1 MRRIRGLGLERVVK
15 LLHQSRQSGP
25 PPGRSSPPSPPLPPY
40 GPASCGRPPP
50 GAVWCSGP
58 FFGLAYGLIAAH
70 GARAVLVDFDRAGVN
85 HQPFKIGVNR
95 GHRIRRP
102 AVEPICRFSASV
114 RAVCGGVPAPVIR
127 GQVAPRA
134 ASAAYVRGA
143 MGRCHCFWIFSGGW
157 RRRRWGCAV
166 VARYIKPS
174 DWKAAG
180 VRAGLTGSG
189 RRRHNWVGNAA
200 RFRGCPAGSVGRGQP
215 YR

>member
-15 LLHQSRQSGP
+15 LLHQSRQSEP
-25 PPGRSSPPSPPLPPY
+25 PPGCSPPPSPPY
-40 GPASCGRPPP
+40 GPAFCGRPPP
-50 GAVWCSGP
+50 GAVWCSVP

-70 GARAVLVDFDRAGVN
+70 GARAVLIDFDRAGVN
-85 HQPFKIGVNR
+85 HQPFKIGVNT
-95 GHRIRRP
+95 RRN
-102 AVEPICRFSASV
+102 
-114 RAVCGGVPAPVIR
+114 
-127 GQVAPRA
+127 GQV
-134 ASAAYVRGA
+134 SL
-143 MGRCHCFWIFSGGW
+143 FLDFSGGW

-166 VARYIKPS
+166 GARYIKPS

-200 RFRGCPAGSVGRGQP
+200 RFQGCPAGGVGRGQP